1 MKHLLC
7 KTCLNVFYVIYIIH
21 FKNVFYVIYIIH
33 FKNVCYVIYII
44 HFLMYFMSS
53 ILYILKMYFMS
64 FILYISFLREQWLWP
79 WSYGSFYISTKCCW
93 FLFRLMSFFISIFF
107 RENLNYTR
115 HWQKL
120 MREQRTITLV
130 DIVDVNLTTIQWRP
144 GQSLYIRTLKL
155 FHFHLE

>member
-1 MKHLLC
+1 MNIKSL
-7 KTCLNVFYVIYIIH
+7 IWII
-21 FKNVFYVIYIIH
+21 FWDFFAIH
-33 FKNVCYVIYII
+33 N
-44 HFLMYFMSS
+44 
-53 ILYILKMYFMS
+53 LKCAS
-64 FILYISFLREQWLWP
+64 HIQNGIASHIQNGIA
-79 WSYGSFYISTKCCW
+79 SHIQNGIASHIQNGIASHIQNGIASHIQNGIASTKCCW

-107 RENLNYTR
+107 ENLNYMR

-120 MREQRTITLV
+120 MWEQRTITMV